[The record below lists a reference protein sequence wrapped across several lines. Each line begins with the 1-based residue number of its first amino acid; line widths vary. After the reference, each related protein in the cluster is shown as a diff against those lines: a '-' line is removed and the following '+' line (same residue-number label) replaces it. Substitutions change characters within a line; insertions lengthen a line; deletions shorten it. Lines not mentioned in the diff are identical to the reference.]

1 MRRPNAVGMWGLLA
15 AAMMMSTATTIRAEE
30 GATMSAMQV
39 AYSREVNAR
48 IQYLA
53 FATRAGQEAQPSVAC
68 LFRALAQAESIH
80 AARHAATIER
90 MDGTP
95 FYTYEDVVVLRTAQN
110 LRTSILGEMRERET
124 VYPLLANYARSE
136 HLYEALTS
144 CEYAKAAE
152 ATHERVLRA
161 ALWRLEQEEAA
172 QVKHQ
177 IASLEPILFP
187 TVPTPTP
194 TYYVC
199 PGDGCVFTHSYTNCP
214 NCGTAGDQAFVHV
227 SGR

>member
-1 MRRPNAVGMWGLLA
+1 MWGLLA
-15 AAMMMSTATTIRAEE
+15 VAIVMSSATAVCAEE

-53 FATRAGQEAQPSVAC
+53 FATRAGLEAQPTVAC

-95 FYTYEDVVVLRTAQN
+95 FYTYEEGAVGRTAQN
-110 LRTSILGEMRERET
+110 LQSSILGEMRERVA

-136 HLYEALTS
+136 HLYEALAS

-152 ATHERVLRA
+152 ATHGRVLRA

-172 QVKHQ
+172 QVKQQ
-177 IASLEPILFP
+177 IASLEPIVFP

-199 PGDGCVFTHSYTNCP
+199 SGDGCVFTHSYTSCP
-214 NCGTAGDQAFVHV
+214 NCGTAGNQAFVHV